1 MVQTSKMPRVLIVED
16 SVDYAKF
23 IGEVLDY
30 IGLQHDHA
38 LDGNTALRY
47 LERQTPDLMILDIN
61 LPGMNGW
68 TLLEV
73 IRQRYDKIVYPVV
86 ALTAHDDPANR
97 FIGKF
102 LTEVHGYITKPF
114 TPGELSQKI
123 RELLHLS
130 A

>member
-1 MVQTSKMPRVLIVED
+1 MSERDKAPRILIVED
-16 SVDYAKF
+16 SVDYANL
-23 IGEVLDY
+23 IGEVLDH
-30 IGLQHDHA
+30 IGVQHDHVLNGYA
-38 LDGNTALRY
+38 ALRY
-47 LERQTPDLMILDIN
+47 LEHHLPDLMLLDIS

-73 IRQRYDKIVYPVV
+73 IRQRYDRITYPVI

-97 FIGKF
+97 LIGKF
-102 LTEVHGYITKPF
+102 LTEIHGYITKPF
-114 TPGELSQKI
+114 TPSELSQKI